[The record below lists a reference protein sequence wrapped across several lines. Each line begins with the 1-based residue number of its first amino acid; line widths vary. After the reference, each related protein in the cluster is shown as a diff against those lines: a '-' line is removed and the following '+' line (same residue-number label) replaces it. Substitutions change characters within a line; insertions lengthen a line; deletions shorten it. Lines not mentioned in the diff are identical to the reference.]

1 MLNARLV
8 VLLQILAL
16 LVASTAGAAQAAVIG
31 TADHFA
37 QQSRS
42 AQLEIIDAAL
52 TRDVVQQQMV
62 AMGVSHGDAMAR
74 VNALS
79 DSELQQLALNLE
91 TLPAGSSALGVLGA
105 LFLVLLVLEI
115 VGVTNVFTKL

>member
-1 MLNARLV
+1 MLNTRLV

-16 LVASTAGAAQAAVIG
+16 LVASTVGTAQAAVIG

-37 QQSRS
+37 QQSRNE
-42 AQLEIIDAAL
+42 QLGVIDAAL
-52 TRDVVQQQMV
+52 TRDTVQQQMV
-62 AMGVSHGDAMAR
+62 AMGVSHADAMAR
-74 VNALS
+74 IGALS
-79 DSELQQLALNLE
+79 DAELQQLAQNIE

>member
-1 MLNARLV
+1 MLNARLI
-8 VLLQILAL
+8 VLLQVLSL
-16 LVASTAGAAQAAVIG
+16 LVASTVGTAQAAVIG

-42 AQLEIIDAAL
+42 QQIAMVDAAL

-74 VNALS
+74 INALS
-79 DSELQQLALNLE
+79 DAELQQLAHKLD